1 MRYMIMMDYG
11 GVESACE
18 SMDRWTPEELEA
30 HFAFQMALQA
40 ELVERGEFVDGQGLA
55 SPDQAKFVVSDGINP
70 PVVTDGPYPEGK
82 ELLAGYWLVDV
93 DSLDRALEFAGQAS
107 AAPAQG
113 GLPIKQR
120 MEVREVM
127 SAPPSE

>member
-18 SMDRWTPEELEA
+18 PMDRWTPEELQA
-30 HFAFQMALQA
+30 HFAFQAALQA

-55 SPDQAKFVVSDGINP
+55 SPDQAKFVVSAGVGA
-70 PVVTDGPYPEGK
+70 PVVIDGPYPEGK

-93 DSLDRALEFAGQAS
+93 DSVDRAVEIAASAS

-113 GLPIKQR
+113 GRPIQQR
-120 MEVREVM
+120 IEVREVM
-127 SAPPSE
+127 SAPSPE